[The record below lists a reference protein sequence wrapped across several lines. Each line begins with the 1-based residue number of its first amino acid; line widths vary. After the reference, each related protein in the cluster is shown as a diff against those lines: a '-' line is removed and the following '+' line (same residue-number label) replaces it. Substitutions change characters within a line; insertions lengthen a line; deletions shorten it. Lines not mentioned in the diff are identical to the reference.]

1 MNVKK
6 WVWSGVAVDVRVVEM
21 LLYMVAGQPK
31 GASKGPEF
39 VYLVPNGFRGFI
51 NLRTRHR
58 GGRQLQVKDDTIW
71 IEVPANGKLDI
82 RHALPHP
89 SWERI
94 HARYLSGEEIPVV
107 RKEGEIPADQVG
119 LRLYPGEDRW
129 GVYLFV
135 GTAAEAGDGRAA
147 RSHSLNTSVPAPLP
161 AAAGKSQAP

>member
-1 MNVKK
+1 MKK
-6 WVWSGVAVDVRVVEM
+6 IIWTILIVDVLVVAL
-21 LLYMVAGQPK
+21 LLYMVAGQPT
-31 GASKGPEF
+31 GPTKEPDF
-39 VYLVPNGFRGFI
+39 VFLVPNGFRGFI

-71 IEVPANGKLDI
+71 IQVPADGKLDI

-94 HARYLSGEEIPVV
+94 HARYVSGEPIPVV
-107 RKEGEIPADQVG
+107 RKEGELPADQVG

-135 GTAAEAGDGRAA
+135 GTAAEAGERHAA
-147 RSHSLNTSVPAPLP
+147 RPAPLS

>member
-1 MNVKK
+1 MKK
-6 WVWSGVAVDVRVVEM
+6 IVWTILIVDVLVVTL

-31 GASKGPEF
+31 GPSKEPDF
-39 VYLVPNGFRGFI
+39 VFLVPNGFRGFI
-51 NLRTRHR
+51 TMRTRHR

-94 HARYLSGEEIPVV
+94 HARYVSGEEIPVV

-135 GTAAEAGDGRAA
+135 GTAAEAGEGRAA
-147 RSHSLNTSVPAPLP
+147 RSKSLNTAVPAPLP